1 MKRKK
6 ILFLILSLTILFLFL
21 NFRDFRKIDEKKD
34 KQLSKKV
41 LNVLNLNFSK
51 KCDSSY
57 VKDEILVKFK
67 PSVSFNQIEAILA
80 SYKTKEIKRIRGINV
95 YQLKIP
101 AEYTVEEMVRAF
113 KENPDVEFAEPNYI
127 AHITI
132 TPNDDFFEY
141 QYALHNKG
149 QEIGPSGPSGKA
161 GADINAPEAW
171 EEERGKGEVIIAI
184 IDTGVDLNHPDLK
197 NKIYSSGYDF
207 ANNDPIAQDD
217 HGHGTHCAG
226 IASADTNNKE
236 GIAGVAWNCK
246 LLPVK
251 VMDKEGY
258 GKYSWISEGIIWA
271 SDHNADVINLSL
283 GGEFPSETLKAALEY
298 AYNKGVVIVA
308 AAGNDGGA
316 VLYPAAYDEYCL
328 AVAATDY
335 NDQRVTFLT
344 YSWESNFG
352 PEIDVAAPG
361 VRILS
366 TYPVS
371 LTPPGYLPYAW
382 GSGTSMATPHVAGLA
397 ALIKSLKPWLT
408 VKQIMD
414 VIRYSC
420 DDINSGTYP
429 GKDDYLGYG
438 RINMEKAIV
447 PIELK

>member
-1 MKRKK
+1 MRREK
-6 ILFLILSLTILFLFL
+6 ILIFIISILVIILFL
-21 NFRDFRKIDEKKD
+21 NFRDFKREKKVF
-34 KQLSKKV
+34 KK
-41 LNVLNLNFSK
+41 NPKFLNLVFN
-51 KCDSSY
+51 
-57 VKDEILVKFK
+57 VKPKSNYLEDEILVKFK
-67 PSVSFNQIEAILA
+67 PSVSFDHVEAIVS
-80 SYKTKEIKRIRGINV
+80 SYQTKKVKRIPRINV
-95 YQLKIP
+95 YVLKISS
-101 AEYTVEEMVRAF
+101 EYSVEEMVKAF
-113 KENPDVEFAEPNYI
+113 QDNPYVEFAEPNYI

-132 TPNDDFFEY
+132 TPNDDFFDY

-149 QEIGPSGPSGKA
+149 QEVSPGGPSGKVD
-161 GADINAPEAW
+161 ADINAPEAW
-171 EEERGKGEVIIAI
+171 DEEKGKEDVIIAI
-184 IDTGVDLNHPDLK
+184 IDTGIDLNHPDLK

-226 IASADTNNKE
+226 IVSADTNNKE

-271 SDHNADVINLSL
+271 SAQGADIINLSL
-283 GGEFPSETLKAALEY
+283 GGEFPSDTLRAALQY
-298 AYNKGVVIVA
+298 AYNKGIVIVA
-308 AAGNDGGA
+308 AAGNEGKA

-335 NDQRVTFLT
+335 NDLRVSFLT

-352 PEIDVAAPG
+352 PEIDVSAPG
-361 VRILS
+361 VMILS

-371 LTPPGYLPYAW
+371 LTPSGYLPYAW
-382 GSGTSMATPHVAGLA
+382 GSGTSMAAPHVAGLA
-397 ALIKSLKPWLT
+397 ALLKSLKPWLT
-408 VKQIMD
+408 VQQIMD
-414 VIRYSC
+414 IIRYTC
-420 DDINSGTYP
+420 DDINSDNYS

-447 PIELK
+447 PIILK